1 MADFITTIVEM
12 QNGAA
17 VFECS
22 KQLAVLVQAIRNTR
36 KKGKLSLEI
45 IASPSKVNAEDGK
58 VTQVQLTYK
67 VKTSAPAADP
77 GLTTFFT
84 TREGDLTRDD
94 PAQADQEVMFA
105 EVQKEI
111 ADNANRS

>member
-17 VFECS
+17 VFEAS

-45 IASPSKVNAEDGK
+45 LAAPSKVNAEDGK

-67 VKTSAPAADP
+67 VKATVPTSDP

-94 PAQADQEVMFA
+94 PAQVAQEVMFA

-111 ADNANRS
+111 ADNDRQ